1 MTAPVF
7 AAGAFRATEMHEAD
21 VPRLQAFLEANP
33 EYDVAVNGVPP
44 PPTAARDE
52 FAQLPPSEIRYD
64 KRWMIAIGD
73 GGRDMAAMA
82 NVVANMLAPTVWH
95 IGLFVVATRLHG
107 TGAAREIYDGLEQWI
122 RDGGAK
128 WSRLGVVAGNARAER
143 FWEKLG
149 YVEVRKRLAVPMG
162 ERVNDLRVMMK
173 PLAGGT
179 VAEYLALVARDRP
192 ETT

>member
-1 MTAPVF
+1 VNPLF
-7 AAGAFRATEMHEAD
+7 AAGSLRATEMREAD

-33 EYDVAVNGVPP
+33 EYDLAVNGKPPAPNAAREEFDSRPP
-44 PPTAARDE
+44 PD
-52 FAQLPPSEIRYD
+52 FRYD
-64 KRWMIAIGD
+64 RRWLLQVDDESG
-73 GGRDMAAMA
+73 AMVA
-82 NVVANMLAPTVWH
+82 VADVVANLLAPGVWH
-95 IGLFVVATRLHG
+95 IGLFIVATRLYG
-107 TGAAREIYDGLEQWI
+107 TGMAHAIYAALEQWI

-128 WSRLGVVAGNARAER
+128 WIRLGVVAGNARAER

-149 YVEVRKRLAVPMG
+149 YLEVRKRAAVPMG

-192 ETT
+192 ETP